1 MADKKKY
8 HFLVGIAGRRQITV
22 RADSWAAAD
31 DQARDR
37 LDRIAAER
45 GEEPPVS
52 WTLVPV
58 TQQEAKR

>member
-8 HFLVGIAGRRQITV
+8 SFLVGIAGQRRITV
-22 RADSWAAAD
+22 RAESWAEAD
-31 DQARDR
+31 DLARER

-52 WTLVPV
+52 WTLIPKP
-58 TQQEAKR
+58 Q